1 MKKLL
6 FSLAF
11 SVGFLSATPA
21 MAAIPAFST
30 SQMAQ
35 VKLTDLSFKEVMRK
49 FYSGQMN
56 PVSINDEDIE
66 TMPNVGLGRANSD
79 GETTV
84 ALMHPV
90 IPYKN
95 AVGESRYLV
104 TIEKVE
110 VFNGS
115 VVGCHACQATADMYS
130 FKKLDKGLFQLVSRT
145 PKDVK
150 PSGVNGRVM
159 LDEKDVIDN
168 MQPLGKNL
176 IGSVFKNGSLYHG
189 LFAQWWEALHLSEN
203 DFINIYAVGDGGLDN
218 GQYDEDSPLHY
229 SYEGSLKVMSGDS
242 RYYPIILTYK
252 GEMPNESNGKI
263 ESINY
268 SKIVK
273 FDSIEKIYK

>member
-21 MAAIPAFST
+21 MAAIPVFSA

-56 PVSINDEDIE
+56 PISINDDDIE
-66 TMPNVGLGRANSD
+66 ALPNVGLGLANSD

-95 AVGESRYLV
+95 TVGESRYLV

-115 VVGCHACQATADMYS
+115 VVGCHVCQATADMYS
-130 FKKLDKGLFQLVSRT
+130 FKKLDNGLFQLVSRT

-159 LDEKDVIDN
+159 LDEKDIIDN
-168 MQPLGKNL
+168 MQPLGENL

-229 SYEGSLKVMSGDS
+229 GYEGSLKVMSGDS
-242 RYYPIILTYK
+242 RYYPIMLTYK
-252 GEMPNESNGKI
+252 GEMPNERNGKI
-263 ESINY
+263 ESINH